1 MEMMGICVKKID
13 TSLRSESAQS
23 TSEYAIITGTIAV
36 SLVTA
41 AAIGGKSVV
50 QLVAIWIKKALDCAL
65 IRVAGPGDLVSAAK
79 ELWRY

>member
-1 MEMMGICVKKID
+1 MEVQMKKVE

-41 AAIGGKSVV
+41 AAIGGKSVL
-50 QLVAIWIKKALDCAL
+50 QLAAVWIKKALDCAL
-65 IRVAGPGDLVSAAK
+65 IRVAGLGDLVSAAK